1 MMARQ
6 GTCSGM
12 MRRRSSQALTQD
24 KTLTTTRALESAARI
39 GGTYKS
45 NNKLD
50 DDGKRGCGSGRKQ
63 LQQQQ
68 HGWTTT
74 VYFSKM
80 TNDNKGTMEATT
92 FAPRQRPGARRP
104 SRTAG
109 TTATRLPKLR
119 RRQPPATGPI
129 AWQGH
134 CRRLFF
140 LWRMIW

>member
-1 MMARQ
+1 
-6 GTCSGM
+6 

-68 HGWTTT
+68 HGWATT
-74 VYFSKM
+74 VNFSKM
-80 TNDNKGTMEATT
+80 TNDNEGTTEATT
-92 FAPRQRPGARRP
+92 FTPRKR
-104 SRTAG
+104 
-109 TTATRLPKLR
+109 
-119 RRQPPATGPI
+119 PI
-129 AWQGH
+129 ARWPNRVLGTAA
-134 CRRLFF
+134 
-140 LWRMIW
+140 I